1 MAMMDQYKQET
12 SQIHAPAD
20 LIRRTKEA
28 MQREELCLQQAQPA
42 AAAAGAGSMG
52 ADMQDGR
59 IRTADRDSRRSWA
72 DRLSVAYSGR
82 IYRWALP
89 VAAAAMVLLL
99 INITSGMVGN
109 RFRKSASDSAP
120 MEAAIDDAG
129 AYETAEE
136 EAFDDADMAV
146 AGQKYSEGTMA
157 DQGADL
163 YGNMN
168 AGAVYD
174 NGTDMTA
181 AEDSYEEE
189 SAEAAK
195 GEDEN
200 IQKEAADG
208 AVMNSEDGISG
219 DIYAVDLSVTEVAEA
234 PAFVD
239 DEDTECIMVHG
250 IRVYVAR
257 ETSDQWSAYARV
269 NQVNYVVT
277 GGGNIADAEDYAIQ
291 VYERLV
297 GNADGAKQKHE
308 G

>member
-12 SQIHAPAD
+12 SQIYAPAD

-28 MQREELCLQQAQPA
+28 MQREELRLQQAQPA
-42 AAAAGAGSMG
+42 AATAGAGSMG

-257 ETSDQWSAYARV
+257 KSSDQWSAYARV

-277 GGGNIADAEDYAIQ
+277 GGGNITDVEDYAIQ

>member
-28 MQREELCLQQAQPA
+28 MQREELRLQQAQPA
-42 AAAAGAGSMG
+42 
-52 ADMQDGR
+52 
-59 IRTADRDSRRSWA
+59 DRQFR
-72 DRLSVAYSGR
+72 VHSGK

-99 INITSGMVGN
+99 INVTSGMVGN
-109 RFRKSASDSAP
+109 RFRKSASDNAP
-120 MEAAIDDAG
+120 MEAATDDAG
-129 AYETAEE
+129 AYETAEAAEE

-146 AGQKYSEGTMA
+146 AEQKYSEGTMA

-168 AGAVYD
+168 AGATYD
-174 NGTDMTA
+174 SGADMTAA

-195 GEDEN
+195 GEDES
-200 IQKEAADG
+200 IQKETADG
-208 AVMNSEDGISG
+208 VIANSEDGISG

-277 GGGNIADAEDYAIQ
+277 GGGNITDAEDYAVQ
-291 VYERLV
+291 VYERLA
-297 GNADGAKQKHE
+297 GNADGAKRNHE

>member
-12 SQIHAPAD
+12 SQIHAPTD

-28 MQREELCLQQAQPA
+28 MQREELCLQQAQSA

-257 ETSDQWSAYARV
+257 ESSDQWSAYARV

-277 GGGNIADAEDYAIQ
+277 GGGNITDAEDYAIQ

-297 GNADGAKQKHE
+297 GNVDGAKQKHE

>member
-28 MQREELCLQQAQPA
+28 MQREELRLQQAQPA
-42 AAAAGAGSMG
+42 
-52 ADMQDGR
+52 
-59 IRTADRDSRRSWA
+59 DRPFGIH
-72 DRLSVAYSGR
+72 SGR

-99 INITSGMVGN
+99 INVTSGMVGN
-109 RFRKSASDSAP
+109 RFSKSASDNAP
-120 MEAAIDDAG
+120 MAAAVDDAA
-129 AYETAEE
+129 AYEMAEAAEE
-136 EAFDDADMAV
+136 ESLDDIDMTV
-146 AGQKYSEGTMA
+146 AEQKHFEGVMA
-157 DQGADL
+157 DQSADL
-163 YGNMN
+163 YENTN
-168 AGAVYD
+168 AGAAYD
-174 NGTDMTA
+174 SGADMTAA

-195 GEDEN
+195 GEDES
-200 IQKEAADG
+200 IQEETVNG
-208 AVMNSEDGISG
+208 AGANNTDGIAG
-219 DIYAVDLSVTEVAEA
+219 DIYTTDLSVTEVAKA

-257 ETSDQWSAYARV
+257 ESSDQWAAYARV

-277 GGGNIADAEDYAIQ
+277 GGGNITDAEDYAIQ

-297 GNADGAKQKHE
+297 GNADGAKQNHE